1 MQQRVK
7 IGGSSWM
14 HASFKA
20 QTFANRLPF
29 LEVYRETIKPMC
41 STEKYAVI
49 YMKAFFNYKEKYIY
63 IYNTSMNSVRIR
75 RDMEGRGSCF
85 S

>member
-1 MQQRVK
+1 
-7 IGGSSWM
+7 M

-63 IYNTSMNSVRIR
+63 IIHR
-75 RDMEGRGSCF
+75 
-85 S
+85 